1 MTNIKLHRGDMV
13 RIISG
18 NARGATGKILR
29 VHPSTNKVTVEGVNL
44 TKRNVK
50 AGPGQPRG
58 TTKEIHAPIHT
69 SNVAI
74 LQPGNSGKTSRIGY
88 KLDKDGNKTR
98 VYRQAKDKEIE

>member
-13 RIISG
+13 RVVAG

-29 VHPSTNKVTVEGVNL
+29 VHPATNKVTVEGVHQV
-44 TKRNVK
+44 KRSVK

-58 TTKEIHAPIHT
+58 TTKEIHLPIHA

-74 LQPGNSGKTSRIGY
+74 LQPGKAGKTSRIGY
-88 KLDKDGNKTR
+88 VLDKDGNKAR
-98 VYRQAKDKEIE
+98 VYRQANNKEIE